1 MGALEIA
8 LAVAGGIKF
17 LVDSG
22 AIKTVTDAL
31 PYAEKIVAFVQ
42 GDDYTQEDLDLFME
56 GLRAMHD
63 ELQKP
68 VGDPPQAA

>member
-56 GLRAMHD
+56 GLRAMHE

-68 VGDPPQAA
+68 VDDPPTA